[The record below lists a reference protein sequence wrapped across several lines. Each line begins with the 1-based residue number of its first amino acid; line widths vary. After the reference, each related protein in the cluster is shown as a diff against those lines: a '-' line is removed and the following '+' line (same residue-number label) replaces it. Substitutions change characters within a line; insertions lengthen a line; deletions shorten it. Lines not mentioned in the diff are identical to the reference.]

1 MSTLSYILQV
11 NFYLILFYGL
21 YQFSLKK
28 ETFFAINRFYLLS
41 SVVISLIIPFVGL
54 SLPSQEL
61 IQQSLNITIN
71 DISQRVDP
79 IKATDVDFKNIT
91 SAVYFTGVALSA
103 IIFLYKVIRLNKT
116 IRKMAPNK
124 AFSFFRIKIIDSS
137 TINYNVIDSHEQTH
151 VRQLHSVDVLFF
163 ELLVI
168 LCWFNPVIYCYK
180 ISIKRV
186 HEYLADRVA
195 ANYMGDKKEYAMF
208 LLNKALGF
216 SPALSNSFAD
226 KSLIESR
233 VYMLYREKSTGQAL
247 LKYVLI
253 MPLLAGAVLF
263 SSASHTKTK
272 FAERRGFVNVAPLY
286 PGGLKKFTEYLSK
299 SIKGSKAFVK
309 SKDKVQI
316 SFIIDTD
323 GSITE
328 ATITKGGSR
337 EQNDEAIRIIENCPR
352 WRPGF
357 KNGEP
362 VKVQFKINLAYKA
375 SKA

>member
-1 MSTLSYILQV
+1 MTLLSYTLQV

-21 YQFSLKK
+21 YKVSFDK
-28 ETFFAINRFYLLS
+28 ETFFTLNRFYLLT
-41 SVVISLIIPFVGL
+41 SVVVSFIIPFITL
-54 SLPSQEL
+54 SLPSQES

-71 DISQRVDP
+71 DITQRVDP
-79 IKATDVDFKNIT
+79 LKATNINLKNLTLII
-91 SAVYFTGVALSA
+91 YFTGVALSA
-103 IIFLYKVIRLNKT
+103 MIFLYKIIGLNRT

-124 AFSFFRIKIIDSS
+124 AFTFFRIKVIDSS
-137 TINYNVIDSHEQTH
+137 IINYNVIDSHEQTH
-151 VRQLHSVDVLFF
+151 VRQLHSFDVLFF
-163 ELLVI
+163 ELLAI
-168 LCWFNPVIYCYK
+168 IFWFNPVIYCYK
-180 ISIKRV
+180 ISVKRV

-195 ANYMGDKKEYAMF
+195 ANYMGDKKDYALL

-216 SPALSNSFAD
+216 SPALSTSFAD

-233 VYMLYREKSTGQAL
+233 VYMLYREKSTSQAL
-247 LKYVLI
+247 LKYGLVI
-253 MPLLAGAVLF
+253 PLLAGTILF
-263 SSASHTKTK
+263 SSVSHPKSTFAAS
-272 FAERRGFVNVAPLY
+272 RVSVNVAPLY

-299 SIKGSKAFVK
+299 SIKASKVFVK

-323 GSITE
+323 GSITA
-328 ATITKGGSR
+328 ATITKGSSQ
-337 EQNDEAIRIIENCPR
+337 ELNNEAIRIIENCPR